1 MKKSVLILCEAI
13 EPPAYSP
20 RVMSLKRY
28 LDEAGWKVTLL
39 AEPTTMRSGKKAWE
53 NLPSFREQRYLHY
66 VEQNI
71 AGQSFDLVFCS
82 TYHYFPLQTAGKIA
96 KQLRCPLVTDL
107 RDIREQWGSQ
117 GFYTHSLSCAWLDK
131 IAKRLF
137 DSYHLSQRNRV
148 LRQAAAVTTVS
159 PWHQQTLSRFNPHCH
174 CIYNGYDENELR
186 PLNVL
191 SSSFRIVYLG
201 QLHSLE
207 KRDPRMLFEALSQLP
222 MHDIK
227 VDFYTGNECADELK
241 KLAQHYHVNLTIHD
255 YVPREQIGTIMQQA
269 SILLILGQKAHPQGT
284 HGIMT
289 TKFFEGLGVEKPQLL
304 IESDGEC
311 LAQAFEYTH
320 AGLAATTVDEVK
332 HFISDRYHE
341 WLTKGVTRQA
351 VQHKS
356 EFTRQHQAQQFEQ
369 IFQSL

>member
-1 MKKSVLILCEAI
+1 MKQSVLILCEAI

-28 LDEAGWKVTLL
+28 LDEAGWKTTLL
-39 AEPTTMRSGKKAWE
+39 AEPTTIRSGKKAWE

-66 VEQNI
+66 VQQNI
-71 AGQSFDLVFCS
+71 IGQSFDLVFCS

-107 RDIREQWGSQ
+107 RDIREQWGVK

-159 PWHQQTLSRFNPHCH
+159 PWHQQTLSRFNPHCY
-174 CIYNGYDENELR
+174 CIYNGYDANEIH

-191 SSSFRIVYLG
+191 STSFRIVYLG
-201 QLHSLE
+201 QLHSIE
-207 KRDPRMLFEALSQLP
+207 KRNPRMLFEALSQLP
-222 MHDIK
+222 MQDIK
-227 VDFYTGNECADELK
+227 VDFYTGNECADELQ
-241 KLAQHYHVNLTIHD
+241 LMAAHYHVPITIHD
-255 YVPREQIGTIMQQA
+255 FVPREQIEGILQQA
-269 SILLILGQKAHPQGT
+269 SILLILGQKASKQGA

-311 LAQAFEYTH
+311 LAQAFAYTN
-320 AGLAATTVDEVK
+320 AGLAATSMDEVK
-332 HFISDRYHE
+332 QFITRRYHE